1 MSWNFPQFNLPMFG
15 NNNPMFD
22 STFSTTQRRGPMG
35 NFATMSYSNS
45 LNTFGKATILG
56 QLGSGIASIFFNK
69 SNLNPIQKFNIGV
82 NSGVYGLL
90 NNNMGFGGNPML
102 QGSQQQQDIA
112 NLKGIYS
119 KYTILNNGNGTYSLT
134 KGDGK
139 VYKTGTFAELKEAA
153 ENAGKE
159 SQGVDSEDT
168 KTEDTQQKQDEKA
181 DAAEGNGK
189 SDKPS
194 GASDSSQTA
203 AAADKKYVV
212 AYGETIETIARKV
225 LEKQGKTNP
234 TRAEINDAKAQII
247 KDNPNAVKTKN
258 GQSYFLVGAEIKVSQ
273 DIGTNNAQEE
283 IAKYKTEH

>member
-1 MSWNFPQFNLPMFG
+1 
-15 NNNPMFD
+15 
-22 STFSTTQRRGPMG
+22 
-35 NFATMSYSNS
+35 
-45 LNTFGKATILG
+45 
-56 QLGSGIASIFFNK
+56 
-69 SNLNPIQKFNIGV
+69 
-82 NSGVYGLL
+82 
-90 NNNMGFGGNPML
+90 ML

-168 KTEDTQQKQDEKA
+168 KTKDQKTDTKQPEGSSASIISDSSSSTSSGSSASAQTDTKTEDTQQKQDEKA

-189 SDKPS
+189 SNKPS
-194 GASDSSQTA
+194 GSSDSSQTA

-225 LEKQGKTNP
+225 LEKQGKINP
-234 TRAEINDAKAQII
+234 TREEINAAKAQII

-283 IAKYKTEH
+283 IAKYKAEQ